1 MEKKYFINLLIT
13 ISGLF
18 FFTIFLNY
26 TIDPLNYLRFNPYSF
41 FSSERELKARMIEED
56 TYEGMVMGTSKV
68 TYLHTEDI
76 DLEGKILNAAFSGAM
91 PEEMLKFLVEKNPDI
106 KWLAIGFD
114 WFTFSETHYPYQQES
129 LEKKMF
135 SKRFDEILAYL
146 VSVNTSGY
154 SLITIL
160 KMFSKTNLLYTRWG
174 SRTLI
179 EKEIKHSMANDYSYD
194 TELKIL
200 ENRYYSGFEISKRRI
215 NDVRAIQEW
224 ATKKN
229 ILFIG
234 WMNPLHEDVNEILIN
249 TIPPDALLLPQ
260 ALSEEITHFID
271 LSKLFS
277 DKIFFWKTDPFH
289 YLSSTG
295 EYFFN
300 NHIAPKIISELDMEL
315 K

>member
-1 MEKKYFINLLIT
+1 MKKKYLINLIIT
-13 ISGLF
+13 ILGLF

-56 TYEGMVMGTSKV
+56 LYDGMVMGTSKV

-91 PEEMLKFLVEKNPDI
+91 PEEMLKFLEEKNPDI
-106 KWLAIGFD
+106 KWIAIGFD
-114 WFTFSETHYPYQQES
+114 WFTFSETHYPYEDYS
-129 LEKKMF
+129 SEKKMF
-135 SKRFDEILAYL
+135 SKQFDEILAYL

-154 SLITIL
+154 SLITIF

-179 EKEIKHSMANDYSYD
+179 EKEIKHSMVKDYSYD
-194 TELKIL
+194 DELQIL
-200 ENRYYSGFEISKRRI
+200 EDRYYSRFKISKRRI

-234 WMNPLHEDVNEILIN
+234 WMNPLHEDVYKILIN
-249 TIPPDALLLPQ
+249 TIHPDALLLPQ

-277 DKIFFWKTDPFH
+277 DKDYFWRTDPFH

-295 EYFFN
+295 EYFFEK
-300 NHIAPKIISELDMEL
+300 HIVPLINEKMVMEL